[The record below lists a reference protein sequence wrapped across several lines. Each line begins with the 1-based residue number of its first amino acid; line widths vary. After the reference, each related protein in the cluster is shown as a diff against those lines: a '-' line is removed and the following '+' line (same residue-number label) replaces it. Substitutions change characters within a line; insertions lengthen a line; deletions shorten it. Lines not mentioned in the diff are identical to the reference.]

1 MILISAQFF
10 EAYVTFRLILG
21 TSLICIHL
29 INYIWTL
36 ELFSNY
42 SRPFANAAYDFARY
56 KKRFLHHIH
65 IENLHIIKLVECR
78 DLAVDT

>member
-56 KKRFLHHIH
+56 KEKILAPYSYRKSA
-65 IENLHIIKLVECR
+65 IIKLIEFS
-78 DLAVDT
+78 